1 MDIRNSV
8 YEDIATRSGEHVT
21 GIQLGSLVQRLLL
34 FDRVVLRSYRLRE
47 MPFLVRAFGISGFR
61 ELLNLGI
68 LKIACPFTTV
78 ISGMAINGVPTLPPF
93 HFSFATASIQDPE
106 GGMNHE
112 LRRLQGVPGLK
123 NVERTV
129 LEEKILSSVCK
140 PSGDYAS
147 RVLSQIES
155 DMRGNL
161 PILTAAFDYQLKRK
175 FGQDV
180 PPVHL
185 HVEETDPRIFHIVSD
200 GLTSSG
206 MEHAETQQMMELA
219 TRAVGAAN
227 QRLADMQEYASITGF
242 ADDEAPILFGK
253 LSGIMGSLNPRP
265 LEENFKRVI
274 TLTGL
279 PDFGN
284 RTRVDLEKL
293 LKVRESS
300 ECQEFRKWLAN
311 LNELSD
317 DQITEVVREF
327 RSKIGTLLQS
337 GVGKVFRFVVAAGIG
352 AIPGAG
358 IALGPALGAVDMF
371 LLERLFPRPGYL
383 AFLTQTYPSL
393 FKE

>member
-1 MDIRNSV
+1 
-8 YEDIATRSGEHVT
+8 
-21 GIQLGSLVQRLLL
+21 
-34 FDRVVLRSYRLRE
+34 
-47 MPFLVRAFGISGFR
+47 
-61 ELLNLGI
+61 LLNLGI
-68 LKIACPFTTV
+68 LKIACPFTSIV
-78 ISGMAINGVPTLPPF
+78 SGVAINGVQTLPPF
-93 HFSFATASIQDPE
+93 HFSFGTASIQNPE
-106 GGMNHE
+106 GVMNHE

-123 NVERTV
+123 NAERSV

-147 RVLSQIES
+147 RVLSQFETDI
-155 DMRGNL
+155 RGNL
-161 PILTAAFDYQLKRK
+161 PVLRAAIDYQLKLR
-175 FGQDV
+175 FGRSM
-180 PPVHL
+180 PSLHL
-185 HVEETDPRIFHIVSD
+185 QVEEKDPRVFHIVNDIPASAGVD
-200 GLTSSG
+200 G
-206 MEHAETQQMMELA
+206 ARAQQIMELA
-219 TRAVGAAN
+219 IRAVAAAN

-253 LSGIMGSLNPRP
+253 LSGIIGSLNPRP

-293 LKVRESS
+293 LKARESS